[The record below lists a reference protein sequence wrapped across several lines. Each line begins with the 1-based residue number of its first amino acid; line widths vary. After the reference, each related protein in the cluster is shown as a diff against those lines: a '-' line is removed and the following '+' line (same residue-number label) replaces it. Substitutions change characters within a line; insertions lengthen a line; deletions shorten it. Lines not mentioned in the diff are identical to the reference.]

1 MSKDNLVAKY
11 MGVDGGD
18 FHKSWDSLIP
28 VINKL
33 SVERDISMEIRHGEH
48 PFCLSRGVSKE
59 YKRSWEIIVC
69 EEMTGIETAYK
80 TVLETIKFLNRPK
93 S

>member
-1 MSKDNLVAKY
+1 
-11 MGVDGGD
+11 
-18 FHKSWDSLIP
+18 
-28 VINKL
+28 
-33 SVERDISMEIRHGEH
+33 MEIRHGEH